1 MTRHSGCDAA
11 CERTF
16 CGSIEKKVSCP
27 RRSDSS
33 FSRDWMNRSV
43 VAAMMNCLGFWDN
56 ACGRSYRFD
65 RFSPRLGRR
74 MMSQSGFA
82 GRDLVSIRDLS
93 RADMDHILDM
103 AEVMEPLYRKGT
115 DMLHGK
121 IMATLFF
128 EPSTRTKLSFE
139 SAMTKLGGTALGF
152 AETKGT
158 SVEKGENLADTV
170 RVVEKYADVL
180 VIRHPLEGAA
190 RMAAEFSR
198 VPVINA
204 GSGAEEHPTQALL
217 DLYTIKKELG
227 TIDGISIGL
236 IGDLRYGRTVH
247 SLAYALSQYKVNL
260 FLVSPDI
267 LQMRKEVAEEVSKKI
282 EVTETP
288 SLKEHL
294 RELDVIYMTRVQKE
308 RFADLQEYE
317 KVKGSYRLVAEDL
330 DKTKKNSIVMHQLP
344 RVDEVD
350 PSVDST
356 SHAKYFQQVG
366 NGVVLRMGLLG
377 LVLGVL

>member
-1 MTRHSGCDAA
+1 MRA
-11 CERTF
+11 
-16 CGSIEKKVSCP
+16 
-27 RRSDSS
+27 
-33 FSRDWMNRSV
+33 
-43 VAAMMNCLGFWDN
+43 
-56 ACGRSYRFD
+56 GRSYRFD

-74 MMSQSGFA
+74 MMSQCGFA

-103 AEVMEPLYRKGT
+103 AEVMEPLYRKGS

-170 RVVEKYADVL
+170 RVVENYADVL
-180 VIRHPLEGAA
+180 VVRHPLEGAA

-217 DLYTIKKELG
+217 DLYTIRKELG
-227 TIDGISIGL
+227 AIDGLNIGL
-236 IGDLRYGRTVH
+236 IGDLRFGRTVH
-247 SLAYALSQYKVNL
+247 SLAYALAKYKVKL
-260 FLVSPDI
+260 FLISPEI
-267 LQMRKEVAEEVSKKI
+267 LKMRKEVLEEVSRKI
-282 EVTETP
+282 DVEETT
-288 SLKEHL
+288 SLQQYLK
-294 RELDVIYMTRVQKE
+294 ELDVVYMTRVQKE
-308 RFADLQEYE
+308 RFADLAEYE
-317 KVKGSYRLVAEDL
+317 KVKGSYRLTAEEL
-330 DKTKKNSIVMHQLP
+330 AKAKKNAIVMHPLP
-344 RVDEVD
+344 RVDEID
-350 PSVDST
+350 SSVDST
-356 SHAKYFQQVG
+356 SHAKYFPQVG

-377 LVLGVL
+377 LVFGAV